1 MALKLPLP
9 KLDKRGVAVARARFT
24 AWWEGADFDPA
35 AAEAAFDAR
44 LAAAAAND
52 AGVEAD
58 LFKLEAPPVD
68 LRLEALQRI
77 WGEGRIL
84 PGDASVEAS
93 FPTQLELPTTAQLAV
108 FGPGLAGPVAAL
120 ATTHLGEFRVSEWR
134 EETQAHLVYGVAK
147 AGLERRIAV
156 APIDLETFVAPAGG
170 YDGLISFDEF
180 TYADNGARLA
190 QQFMKALKPKASAII
205 ETYAALPGGDL
216 SSAFA
221 TSFSEPHL
229 RASGDIQTLL
239 AETGLAVVS
248 HVDVTEEHL
257 ANARAGF
264 KRLADALAEGPPL
277 APGAGRELAW
287 EAEAWRVRMRLLA
300 TRRLERRRL
309 LVTRPE

>member
-9 KLDKRGVAVARARFT
+9 KLDKRGVAIARARFA
-24 AWWEGADFDPA
+24 AWWDGADFDPA
-35 AAEAAFDAR
+35 AAEAAFEAQ
-44 LAAAAAND
+44 AAAAAND
-52 AGVEAD
+52 AGVEAE

-84 PGDASVEAS
+84 PGDAAVEAT
-93 FPTQLELPTTAQLAV
+93 FPTKLELSTTAQLAV
-108 FGPGLAGPVAAL
+108 FGPGLVAPVAAL
-120 ATTHLGEFRVSEWR
+120 AQTHLGELKVSEWR
-134 EETQAHLVYGVAK
+134 EETQAHLKFGLAK
-147 AGLERRIAV
+147 AGLDKRVTVSA
-156 APIDLETFVAPAGG
+156 IDLETFAAPVGSFE
-170 YDGLISFDEF
+170 GLISFDDF

-190 QQFMKALKPKASAII
+190 QQIAKAMKPKASAII

-216 SSAFA
+216 SPAFA
-221 TSFSEPHL
+221 TAFSEPHL

-239 AETGLAVVS
+239 SETGLTIVS
-248 HVDVTEEHL
+248 HDDVTDEHL

-287 EAEAWRVRMRLLA
+287 EAEAWRVRMLLLA

-309 LVTRPE
+309 HVTRPE

>member
-9 KLDKRGVAVARARFT
+9 KLDKRGVAIARARFA

-35 AAEAAFDAR
+35 AAAAAFEAQ
-44 LAAAAAND
+44 AAAAAND

-77 WGEGRIL
+77 WGEGRVL
-84 PGDASVEAS
+84 PGDAAVEAT
-93 FPTQLELPTTAQLAV
+93 FPTKLELSTTAQLAV
-108 FGPGLAGPVAAL
+108 FGPGLAAPVAAL
-120 ATTHLGEFRVSEWR
+120 AQTHLGELKVSEWR
-134 EETQAHLVYGVAK
+134 EETQAYLKFGVAK
-147 AGLERRIAV
+147 AGLDKRVAV
-156 APIDLETFVAPAGG
+156 SAIDLETFAAPVGSFE
-170 YDGLISFDEF
+170 GLVSFDDF

-190 QQFMKALKPKASAII
+190 QQIAKALKPKASAVI

-216 SSAFA
+216 SPAFA
-221 TSFSEPHL
+221 TAFSEPHL
-229 RASGDIQTLL
+229 RASGDIQNLL
-239 AETGLAVVS
+239 SETGLTIVA
-248 HVDVTEEHL
+248 HDDVTDEHL

-309 LVTRPE
+309 HVTRPE